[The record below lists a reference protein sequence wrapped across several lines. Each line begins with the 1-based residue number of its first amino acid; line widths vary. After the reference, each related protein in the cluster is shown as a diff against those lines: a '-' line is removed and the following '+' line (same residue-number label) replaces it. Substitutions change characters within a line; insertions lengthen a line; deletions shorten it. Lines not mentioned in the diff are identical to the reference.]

1 MGLELVNRIPL
12 DLAFSVFV
20 DSADLAEGIKH
31 LSNFIWKGLNWNLSL
46 LLKVEAELGGLK
58 LLVMVE

>member
-1 MGLELVNRIPL
+1 MDLELVNKIPL

-46 LLKVEAELGGLK
+46 LLKVEAELHGLK

>member
-1 MGLELVNRIPL
+1 M
-12 DLAFSVFV
+12 AFRFFV

>member
-1 MGLELVNRIPL
+1 MNLELVNRIPL
-12 DLAFSVFV
+12 GLAFSIFV

-31 LSNFIWKGLNWNLSL
+31 LSNFIWKRLHWNLSL

-58 LLVMVE
+58 LLLMVE

>member
-31 LSNFIWKGLNWNLSL
+31 LSNLIGKGLNWNLSL